1 MEFSKDPKLKLEP
14 DLADADLVY
23 YPEFLNTSEADI
35 YFTTFLKELKWE
47 QHNIKIFGKTIPQPR
62 LTSLYAENN
71 TPYSYSNLTL
81 NPYLFTPELKELQQ
95 KLIQLTGFAF
105 THCLANLYRDGN
117 DSMGWHSDDEKEL
130 GKNPLIASLSFG
142 EVRKFQLKH
151 KFQKEL
157 KYDLE
162 FEHGSILIMQ
172 GATQHFWKHQL
183 PKTKKSTSPR
193 INLTFRRI
201 L

>member
-1 MEFSKDPKLKLEP
+1 MEFSKDSKIKLEP
-14 DLADADLVY
+14 DLPDASLIY
-23 YPEFLNTSEADI
+23 YPEFLNRSEADF
-35 YFTTFLKELKWE
+35 YFKKFLIDLNWE

-71 TPYSYSNLTL
+71 ISYSYSNLTL
-81 NPYLFTPELKELQQ
+81 RPYIFTPELKELQQ
-95 KLIQLTGFAF
+95 KVTQLTGCSFS
-105 THCLANLYRDGN
+105 HCLANLYRNGN

-130 GKNPLIASLSFG
+130 GKDPVIASLSFG

-151 KFQKEL
+151 KFRKEI

-162 FEHGSILIMQ
+162 LQHGSLLIMQ
-172 GATQHFWKHQL
+172 GTTQHFYKHQL
-183 PKTKKSTSPR
+183 PKTKKEKSSR
-193 INLTFRRI
+193 INLTFRKI